1 MDVKIDIRLLLDIT
15 DYFFTLEGEK
25 ELTEQERRITDALD
39 EKLKKIERR
48 IEYQKSKL

>member
-1 MDVKIDIRLLLDIT
+1 MDVKIDMRLLLDIT
-15 DYFFTLEGEK
+15 EYFFKLESEK

-39 EKLKKIERR
+39 SKLKRIERR